1 VPILGLSDYK
11 GFGTLTKSVGFA
23 LSIPVFFTLM
33 SSFIA
38 HLKIKLSQKYA
49 IRRMKEM
56 EQQAAEDD
64 QANASKGEAG
74 KKRRRNVNWDREST
88 DGIYNWY

>member
-1 VPILGLSDYK
+1 LGFSDYK
-11 GFGTLTKSVGFA
+11 GFGTLTKTVGFA

-49 IRRMKEM
+49 MSRIKEM

-74 KKRRRNVNWDREST
+74 KNRRRNVNWNREST
-88 DGIYNWY
+88 EGIYNKY